1 MKNINLQAGAAAGGI
16 LYLGML
22 VGGLLVSRLM
32 SVCFQKVSVFRY
44 LFSVEQPIRAVLSV
58 GCVLRTMSLW
68 P

>member
-1 MKNINLQAGAAAGGI
+1 MKNINLQAGVVAGGR

-44 LFSVEQPIRAVLSV
+44 LFSEEQPIRAVLSV

>member
-1 MKNINLQAGAAAGGI
+1 MKNKSLQAGLVPGGV
-16 LYLGML
+16 LYLGRL
-22 VGGLLVSRLM
+22 VGGLLVCGLM
-32 SVCFQKVSVFRY
+32 SVCSEKFSVFRF